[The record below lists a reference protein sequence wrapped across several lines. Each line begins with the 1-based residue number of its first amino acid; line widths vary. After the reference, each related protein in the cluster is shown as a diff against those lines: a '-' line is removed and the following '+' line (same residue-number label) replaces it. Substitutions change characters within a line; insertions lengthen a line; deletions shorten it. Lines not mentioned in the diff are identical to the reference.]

1 MARTGRPKAVL
12 TLDDDERDTLSGW
25 ARRPSSPQS
34 LALRSRIV
42 LACAEGKPNGVVATE
57 LGVSPATV
65 GKWRSR
71 FIAKRLK
78 GLADEYRSGA
88 PHTVLDEHV
97 EAVIVKTLT
106 ETPHDATHWSTRG
119 LARSLGMSQPT
130 VSRIW
135 KAFGLKPW
143 QIDTFK
149 LSSDP
154 LFVDKVKDIVGLYM
168 APPDHAVVVC
178 VDEKTAVQALDRT
191 QPVLPL
197 LPGTPQ
203 RMSHDYKRHG
213 TIDLYAALNLATGIV
228 THQLTARHRA
238 VEFQKFL
245 NLIDRTVPAGLS
257 VHVVLDNSST
267 HKTPSIQRW
276 LLRHPRF
283 EFHFTPTSSSWMNL
297 VERWFAEITN
307 KWIRRG
313 THRSVKELAASITGW
328 VGTWN
333 DDPRPLRVAQDRRRD
348 LRQPRLLLSTNLRI
362 GTLGGQRGGGRGS
375 HASQHGRRHGVC
387 SERFLPYRK
396 RSSKAAS

>member
-1 MARTGRPKAVL
+1 MEVRMARTGRPKAVL
-12 TLDDDERDTLSGW
+12 TLDDDERETLSRW

-34 LALRSRIV
+34 LALRSRMV
-42 LACAEGKPNGVVATE
+42 LACAEGKTNGVVATE

-71 FIAKRLK
+71 FITRRLK

-88 PHTVLDEHV
+88 PHTVLDDHV

-135 KAFGLKPW
+135 KAFGLRPW

-213 TIDLYAALNLATGIV
+213 TIDLYAALNVATGVV
-228 THQLTARHRA
+228 THQLTPRHRA

-245 NLIDRTVPAGLS
+245 NLIDRTVPPGLT

-313 THRSVKELAASITGW
+313 THRSISELATSITGW

-333 DDPRPLRVAQDRRRD
+333 DHPRPYVWHKTADEIFDSLASYCQ
-348 LRQPRLLLSTNLRI
+348 RI
-362 GTLGGQRGGGRGS
+362 
-375 HASQHGRRHGVC
+375 
-387 SERFLPYRK
+387 SE
-396 RSSKAAS
+396 SGH

>member
-333 DDPRPLRVAQDRRRD
+333 DDPRPYVWHKTADEIFDSLASYCQ
-348 LRQPRLLLSTNLRI
+348 RI
-362 GTLGGQRGGGRGS
+362 
-375 HASQHGRRHGVC
+375 
-387 SERFLPYRK
+387 SE
-396 RSSKAAS
+396 SGH

>member
-1 MARTGRPKAVL
+1 MEVRMARTGRPKAVL
-12 TLDDDERDTLSGW
+12 TLDGDERETLSRW

-42 LACAEGKPNGVVATE
+42 LACAEGKTNGMVAAE

-78 GLADEYRSGA
+78 GLSDEYRSGA

-106 ETPHDATHWSTRG
+106 EKPHDATHWSTRG

-154 LFVDKVKDIVGLYM
+154 LFVDKVKDIVGLYL

-213 TIDLYAALNLATGIV
+213 TIDLYAALNVATGVV
-228 THQLTARHRA
+228 THQLTPRHRA

-245 NLIDRTVPAGLS
+245 NLIDRSVPPGLT

-313 THRSVKELAASITGW
+313 THRSVKELATSITGW
-328 VGTWN
+328 VRTWN
-333 DDPRPLRVAQDRRRD
+333 DEPRPYVWHKTADEIFDSLAFYCQ
-348 LRQPRLLLSTNLRI
+348 RI
-362 GTLGGQRGGGRGS
+362 S
-375 HASQHGRRHGVC
+375 ESQH
-387 SERFLPYRK
+387 
-396 RSSKAAS
+396 